1 MSNQNNRSDIDYEA
15 ALADLDFP
23 HPRDECVASVVAA
36 HRLLQ
41 ERGRAT
47 RTDFVEELEP
57 AENHSI
63 GLAGAQMRRIGEI
76 DGYHTW
82 WWEEVIEPGLRAL
95 PDVNEP
101 DEETSYWEISE
112 SSQTEQPGD
121 EPSAKELIR
130 DLKTQA
136 RQNPEAVNLS
146 ELEPI
151 LADPATPPGLQL
163 EGVDILRRVAKA
175 RPNIGVPFVDELTQL
190 LNRPSISD
198 TEPVVK
204 CLYELAKND
213 PEAVMPAAEALIKHA
228 TTEPTTDTK
237 YALNC
242 CTELVQIDSIR
253 FVGIAPK
260 AGALLSCENKE
271 CRKHAIYLLQKIAE
285 HDPEDVIPF
294 IDEIAS
300 NIEEQPTNYQINALI
315 ALGRVSP
322 YADEVKPI
330 VETATSLLEAS
341 NEKVKANALGV
352 LADVSTEY
360 PGEVME
366 MRSMIGELLDDEDDH
381 VRINATSVL
390 LNIAIEYPDPCL
402 DTLDPLIEALD
413 DRHPAVRRNSC
424 KALGHIGS
432 MEAYDDLQAK
442 SVSDQKAGVRNVA
455 DWAMRQIL

>member
-1 MSNQNNRSDIDYEA
+1 MSDQNNRSDIDYEA
-15 ALADLDFP
+15 ALAGIDFP
-23 HPRDECVASVVAA
+23 HPRDECIESVVAA
-36 HRLLQ
+36 HRLLR
-41 ERGRAT
+41 EFGRAT
-47 RTDFVEELEP
+47 RTDFIEKLEP
-57 AENHSI
+57 AKNHSI
-63 GLAGAQMRRIGEI
+63 GLARAQMRRIGEI

-82 WWEEVIEPGLRAL
+82 WWEEVVEPGLRAL

-101 DEETSYWEISE
+101 DEETSYWEISGT
-112 SSQTEQPGD
+112 SQTAENGDQPSL
-121 EPSAKELIR
+121 EERIR
-130 DLKTQA
+130 DLKSKA
-136 RQNPEAVNLS
+136 RNNPEAVNLS

-151 LADPATPPGLQL
+151 LADPANSPDVQL
-163 EGVDILRRVAKA
+163 EGVRILRQVVKA
-175 RPNIGVPFVDELTQL
+175 RSDLGGPFVDELISL
-190 LNRPSISD
+190 LNRPSIGD
-198 TEPVVK
+198 TEPIVK

-213 PEAVMPAAEALIKHA
+213 PEAVMPAAEALIEHT

-260 AGALLSCENKE
+260 AGVLVSCDDRQ
-271 CRKHAIYLLQKIAE
+271 CRNHAIYLLQKIAE

-294 IDEIAS
+294 VDQIAS

-366 MRSMIGELLDDEDDH
+366 MRSMIAELLDDEDDH